1 MGVAAHVIVEAA
13 VGVVIVARSDEEVMA
28 LLGSGVPL
36 DKARQLFSSWSAR
49 IETLSVQR
57 TPLSPID
64 MRRMEFEAVEAIAKA
79 LNENR

>member
-1 MGVAAHVIVEAA
+1 VEAA
-13 VGVVIVARSDEEVMA
+13 VLVTVEATVGVIVVGRSDEEVMA
-28 LLGSGVPL
+28 LLGSGDPL
-36 DKARQLFSSWSAR
+36 DKARQLFGSWSAR

-57 TPLSPID
+57 KPLSPID

>member
-1 MGVAAHVIVEAA
+1 MGAAVLVTVEAA
-13 VGVVIVARSDEEVMA
+13 VGVIVVARSDEEVMA

-57 TPLSPID
+57 KPLSPID